1 MTAGDA
7 MTTDDQAEDL
17 SFNPFDPAQTR
28 SSWAKLAR
36 FRRECPVSRPYEGL
50 VYTAGYDDTRDVF
63 RDARRFSLGAAGMR
77 KPGAVVPY
85 EERFL
90 GEIDAPEHPPIRK
103 LLHRY
108 FTPGM
113 AAAEEPFARSY
124 IRRQL
129 EAIAARG
136 GAEMVEEFSSVM
148 PIAITAHVIGL
159 SIDHVAHISRDMLDL
174 QQADSFLDGNVGV
187 TEAFPKLS
195 AFVDDAIDERLSSDD
210 PPDDVM
216 STMLFGEIDGKPMAR
231 AQVRTLA
238 VNLLSGSSSTTSLL
252 DNLFYRDLTD
262 PDFDARLRAD
272 RMLIPRA
279 VEESLRL
286 EPPVLFLFRT
296 TLGDT
301 ELSGTPISS
310 GERIC
315 MGIGSANRDERR
327 FARSEEFSIDR
338 VGEPEHLSFGW
349 GGHLCLGIH
358 LARMEAKVALEEFLD
373 LFPPGVASLADGF
386 RFEFPKD
393 DFLRYGPQ
401 RLDIVVSR
409 TSR

>member
-1 MTAGDA
+1 MTIDGHAD
-7 MTTDDQAEDL
+7 EW
-17 SFNPFDPAQTR
+17 SFNPFDPSQTR
-28 SSWAKLAR
+28 SSWEKLAR
-36 FRRECPVSRPYEGL
+36 FRRECPVSRPFDGL
-50 VYTAGYDDTRDVF
+50 VYTAKYDDTRDVF
-63 RDARRFSLGAAGMR
+63 RDGRRFSFGAAGMR

-113 AAAEEPFARSY
+113 AASEEPFARAY
-124 IRRQL
+124 IRKHF
-129 EAIAARG
+129 EAIAAKG

-159 SIDHVAHISRDMLDL
+159 SIDDVDHISRDMLDL
-174 QQADSFLDGNVGV
+174 QQADSFLDGNIGV

-195 AFVDDAIDERLSSDD
+195 VFVDAAIDERLSSAS

-216 STMLFGEIDGKPMAR
+216 STMLFGEINGSRMSR
-231 AQVRTLA
+231 TQVRTLA

-252 DNLFYRDLTD
+252 DNLFYRDLID
-262 PDFDARLRAD
+262 SEFDTRLRAD
-272 RMLIPRA
+272 RSLIPRA

-301 ELSGTPISS
+301 ELSGTPVHA

-315 MGIGSANRDERR
+315 MGIGSANRDEDRY
-327 FARSEEFSIDR
+327 AASGEFNIER
-338 VGEPEHLSFGW
+338 TGEPEHLSFGW

-358 LARMEAKVALEEFLD
+358 LARMEAKVALEEWLE
-373 LFPPGVASLADGF
+373 LFPAGGVSLAEGF
-386 RFEFPKD
+386 DYEFPKD
-393 DFLRYGPQ
+393 DFLRYGPE
-401 RLDIVVSR
+401 RLDIVVDR
-409 TSR
+409 TTRPV